1 MIRFQNRRGLT
12 LLELLVVLTIL
23 AALATLV
30 VPMIGQFG
38 SQSQA
43 GSTWESML
51 RLQDLIVNH
60 YMADMHDAS
69 GNGELPRPGYAGLN
83 GTGVNGSTTTARSN
97 HPQLRYLFINP
108 GPLDAT
114 TDTSAET
121 PFPSA
126 NITLLSPRRWNGPYV
141 THQGARYPGARD
153 PTAAAAAGFGAEFGV
168 ADVDGVDQTTG
179 ATAVTTYGDP
189 TVLDAWN
196 NPIVIQVPNT
206 SGGASPSA
214 TDLMYARLVSAGP
227 NGKLETP
234 ETEQMPPTSDRG
246 DDVVMFLFVPDQYGA
261 TSGPKLH

>member
-1 MIRFQNRRGLT
+1 MIRLQNRRGLT

-23 AALATLV
+23 ASLATLV

-108 GPLDAT
+108 GPLD
-114 TDTSAET
+114 TDDGRLGR
-121 PFPSA
+121 
-126 NITLLSPRRWNGPYV
+126 NTLSVGECHPAQPAALEWSIRDAPGGAVPR
-141 THQGARYPGARD
+141 TRD
-153 PTAAAAAGFGAEFGV
+153 PTVAATAGFGAEFGV

-179 ATAVTTYGDP
+179 ATALRRPATRPCWTP
-189 TVLDAWN
+189 
-196 NPIVIQVPNT
+196 
-206 SGGASPSA
+206 GAIRS
-214 TDLMYARLVSAGP
+214 
-227 NGKLETP
+227 
-234 ETEQMPPTSDRG
+234 
-246 DDVVMFLFVPDQYGA
+246 
-261 TSGPKLH
+261 